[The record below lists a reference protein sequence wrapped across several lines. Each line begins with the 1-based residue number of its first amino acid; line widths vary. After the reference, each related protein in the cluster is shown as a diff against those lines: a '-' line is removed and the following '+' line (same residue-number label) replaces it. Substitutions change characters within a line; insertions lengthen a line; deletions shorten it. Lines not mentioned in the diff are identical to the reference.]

1 MLVLIVC
8 LRFVCGDR
16 LMCFPAGGSG
26 RTLCPCCTGSP
37 QERGFGGQ
45 SPPFIPCFSF
55 TRLHSI
61 LFLVVCGLCDS
72 LVSCACSSFEPL
84 DALTAQALRA
94 WHDVHACN
102 VAQSDGATPPALE
115 VLVTVRAE
123 PLISVLL
130 MISVGRLAV
139 CCWLQSFLLDVMAV
153 SAFCSLHHSAN
164 AHRFWRCNAIS
175 I

>member
-1 MLVLIVC
+1 
-8 LRFVCGDR
+8 
-16 LMCFPAGGSG
+16 MCVSRRRSLLLTGNSAGAGVWG
-26 RTLCPCCTGSP
+26 A
-37 QERGFGGQ
+37 E
-45 SPPFIPCFSF
+45 PPILSIIF
-55 TRLHSI
+55 LHSMI
-61 LFLVVCGLCDS
+61 FLVVCGLCDS

-123 PLISVLL
+123 PLISVRL

-139 CCWLQSFLLDVMAV
+139 GCWLLSFLLDVMAV

>member
-1 MLVLIVC
+1 
-8 LRFVCGDR
+8 
-16 LMCFPAGGSG
+16 MCVSRRRSLLLTGTRSAGAGVWG
-26 RTLCPCCTGSP
+26 A
-37 QERGFGGQ
+37 E
-45 SPPFIPCFSF
+45 PPILSILF
-55 TRLHSI
+55 LHSMI
-61 LFLVVCGLCDS
+61 FLVVCGLCDS

-84 DALTAQALRA
+84 GALTAQALRA
-94 WHDVHACN
+94 WHDVHAWN

-123 PLISVLL
+123 PLISVRLV
-130 MISVGRLAV
+130 ISVGRLAV
-139 CCWLQSFLLDVMAV
+139 GCWLLSFLLDVMAA